1 MPEDYRAATIYLTF
15 NFSPPSRSLMPNL
28 RFIQLLTS
36 GHDHM
41 RHSPLFSATR
51 DPASPPPQQHPVP
64 AATCAGVSARAI
76 AQYVALQVLSWAH
89 QQPRALE
96 VMARRRWV
104 EPAGEGEGRRGG
116 YPVAS
121 VLAGKRVGI
130 WGYGNIGRQGEHY
143 IPGREG
149 TDGIYIHHPHT
160 TWLTS
165 TSLFSLSPHLQR
177 LAYYTP
183 WA

>member
-41 RHSPLFSATR
+41 RHSPLFSTT
-51 DPASPPPQQHPVP
+51 PHPPSSPSPLPHPQQQHPIP

-104 EPAGEGEGRRGG
+104 EPAGEGQGRRDG
-116 YPVAS
+116 YPMAS

-143 IPGREG
+143 IPGQEE
-149 TDGIYIHHPHT
+149 TCGIYIHHTPPPRVT
-160 TWLTS
+160 TL
-165 TSLFSLSPHLQR
+165 R
-177 LAYYTP
+177 G
-183 WA
+183 

>member
-1 MPEDYRAATIYLTF
+1 MEASELTLAFLALALRTTEDYRAATIYLTF
-15 NFSPPSRSLMPNL
+15 NLSPRSRSLMPNL

-41 RHSPLFSATR
+41 RHTPLFSTL
-51 DPASPPPQQHPVP
+51 PPPHPQRPVP

-76 AQYVALQVLSWAH
+76 AQYVVLQVLSWAH

-104 EPAGEGEGRRGG
+104 EPEATGEGNHRRDG
-116 YPVAS
+116 YPMAS

-130 WGYGNIGRQGEHY
+130 WGYGNIGRQGEH
-143 IPGREG
+143 
-149 TDGIYIHHPHT
+149 
-160 TWLTS
+160 
-165 TSLFSLSPHLQR
+165 
-177 LAYYTP
+177 
-183 WA
+183 